1 MLLIMMIILSS
12 CLRRMVSK
20 QVVQFDLGQVNTS
33 HVIDYSQFVGG
44 ISIACIECFLSG
56 VIAIKVLPDS
66 FEKFQ

>member
-1 MLLIMMIILSS
+1 MLLIMMIILFFMS
-12 CLRRMVSK
+12 RMVSK
-20 QVVQFDLGQVNTS
+20 QVVQLDLGQVNTG

-56 VIAIKVLPDS
+56 VIAIKVLPGS

>member
-1 MLLIMMIILSS
+1 
-12 CLRRMVSK
+12 MVSK